1 LTPPDEAG
9 LSACAV
15 SDAMSQL
22 GMRGT
27 ISRLSAAAY
36 GPVAA
41 GPAYTVRFSEGGSG
55 AFNDYLPTV
64 PAGSVVVIDAAGRT
78 DVSAWGGIIS
88 AEAQRL
94 GVRATV
100 INGACRDVAELGQLG
115 YQVFAIS
122 STPTSGRGVMSSDE
136 VEVPVTIEGV
146 PVRPGDLVVADADGT
161 VVVPQDRADEVL
173 TLARRITERD
183 EALYEMVRSG
193 TSLSDARLRL
203 P

>member
-1 LTPPDEAG
+1 LTPLDEAG

-15 SDAMSQL
+15 SDAMGQL

-27 ISRLSAAAY
+27 LSGLSAASY
-36 GPVAA
+36 GHVAV

-64 PAGSVVVIDAAGRT
+64 PSGSVVVIDAGGRT

-100 INGACRDVAELGQLG
+100 IHGACRDVTELGELG

-136 VEVPVTIEGV
+136 VDVPLTIEGV
-146 PVRPGDLVVADADGT
+146 RVQPGDLVVADADGT
-161 VVVPQDRADEVL
+161 VVVPQDRADEVV
-173 TLARRITERD
+173 TLARQIAERD
-183 EALYEMVRSG
+183 EVVYEMIRSG
-193 TSLSDARLRL
+193 TSLSDARLSL